1 MVQLKMAQK
10 EAQMIQ
16 MGKFIFHS
24 EKIYVILPTG
34 CDEYNGTFLTS
45 QLKSKP

>member
-16 MGKFIFHS
+16 MGKFIFNS
-24 EKIYVILPTG
+24 EKIYVILSTG
-34 CDEYNGTFLTS
+34 CVTGPFLHFS
-45 QLKSKP
+45 

>member
-16 MGKFIFHS
+16 MGKFIFNS

-34 CDEYNGTFLTS
+34 CDE
-45 QLKSKP
+45 